1 MVQKE
6 ITLFSFSE
14 IDNMDAVLVMKKEK
28 SFGKKVFSWGTDL
41 VIDKKV
47 SEVEKEGKVTQSL
60 VSRIDAT
67 RHCEGEDHKKVY
79 QRS

>member
-28 SFGKKVFSWGTDL
+28 SFGKKVFSWGIDL

-47 SEVEKEGKVTQSL
+47 SEVEKEGKVT
-60 VSRIDAT
+60 
-67 RHCEGEDHKKVY
+67 
-79 QRS
+79 